1 MVYGLID
8 YTQLLQRLKTHDQE
22 AFAILYQ
29 HARKRLY
36 VLAYSITN
44 DEAASKD
51 IVQDF
56 FIDFW
61 ENKLYLNIT
70 QTLEGYLLFSIRN
83 RALKFNR
90 AKLTQQKHT
99 QSMALPSNT
108 GFFSRLEHK
117 ELKNELFQAIGRL
130 PPMAEKVFKM
140 HYLDHLSHAQIA
152 DQLHISKS
160 TVSSHMDR
168 ALKELRNGLKNT
180 NT

>member
-8 YTQLLQRLKTHDQE
+8 YPRLLQRLKSHDQE
-22 AFAILYQ
+22 AFTVLYQ

-56 FIDFW
+56 FVDFW
-61 ENKLYLNIT
+61 ENKLYQKIT

-83 RALKFNR
+83 RALKYNR
-90 AKLTQQKHT
+90 EKASQQK
-99 QSMALPSNT
+99 QAQALPLPSNA
-108 GFFSRLEHK
+108 GFFSRLEHR
-117 ELKNELFQAIGRL
+117 ELKNELFQAISRL
-130 PPMAEKVFKM
+130 PPMAEKVFRM

-152 DQLHISKS
+152 EQLHISKS

-168 ALKELRNGLKNT
+168 ALKELRTGLKNT
-180 NT
+180 NA